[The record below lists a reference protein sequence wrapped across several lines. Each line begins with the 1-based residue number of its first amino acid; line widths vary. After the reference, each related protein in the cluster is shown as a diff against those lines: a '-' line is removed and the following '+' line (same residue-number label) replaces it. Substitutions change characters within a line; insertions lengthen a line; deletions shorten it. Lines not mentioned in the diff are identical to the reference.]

1 MTATTPDGTRSGATN
16 EQRRNETSIVAD
28 PDLPTISITR
38 EFDARPDR
46 VFRAWVDPELVV
58 RWLGPRN
65 LTMHVEQWDARTGG
79 SYRYRH
85 VREDLDVGFYGSFHE
100 VRPNERI
107 VQTFT
112 FEGVPDGVSL
122 ETMTFEEL
130 PGGRTRC
137 VGLSVVASIEA
148 RDMILASGMEVGV
161 VEGFERLDELLA
173 AR

>member
-1 MTATTPDGTRSGATN
+1 MTATTPNRTTDRP
-16 EQRRNETSIVAD
+16 RRNETSIVAD
-28 PDLPTISITR
+28 PDLPTITITR
-38 EFDARPDR
+38 EFDAPPDR

-58 RWLGPRN
+58 QWLGPRN
-65 LTMHVEQWDARTGG
+65 LTMHIEHWDARTGG
-79 SYRYRH
+79 AYRYRH

-122 ETMTFEEL
+122 EMMTLEAL

-137 VGLSVVASIEA
+137 VGLSVVDTIEA

-161 VEGFERLDELLA
+161 IEGFEQLDELLA
-173 AR
+173 SD